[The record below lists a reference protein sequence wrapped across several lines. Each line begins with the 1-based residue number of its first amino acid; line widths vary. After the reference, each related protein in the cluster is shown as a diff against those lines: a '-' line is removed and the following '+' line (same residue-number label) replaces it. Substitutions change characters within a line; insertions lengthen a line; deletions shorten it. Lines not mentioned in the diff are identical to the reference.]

1 MLCVFKIGMLLLE
14 ISIRKII
21 AKLPIPRVELFIPY
35 HFVLGILA
43 Q

>member
-1 MLCVFKIGMLLLE
+1 MCVQNWNAFTGNINQKNN
-14 ISIRKII
+14 RV